1 MQLSG
6 AEPLIVLI
14 HRCYLVVQNH
24 VLQDLAVYVVALQ
37 GLAELAPAEDVA
49 TAGKPFV
56 NHTDPWSVLVVS
68 ESEAKFDLLAAGH
81 KHLDEEVQVGL
92 VERYENDLVVLRYEL
107 FDHFYGLGID
117 PESLNVH
124 PHIFVEIP
132 EEEPEAVQE
141 DAARH
146 LLQLLDRCLTVE
158 GDRVRVFQSK
168 ESLFRLAIKLIKFD
182 KTESKY
188 RYSIFH

>member
-14 HRCYLVVQNH
+14 QRRNLVVKNH

-107 FDHFYGLGID
+107 FDHFDGLGID

-132 EEEPEAVQE
+132 EEEGVKSSILELNIFTNSAVFAVCIAWATRE
-141 DAARH
+141 LSFAAFKAF
-146 LLQLLDRCLTVE
+146 E
-158 GDRVRVFQSK
+158 PIK
-168 ESLFRLAIKLIKFD
+168 AIAMIIKLFTI
-182 KTESKY
+182 
-188 RYSIFH
+188 